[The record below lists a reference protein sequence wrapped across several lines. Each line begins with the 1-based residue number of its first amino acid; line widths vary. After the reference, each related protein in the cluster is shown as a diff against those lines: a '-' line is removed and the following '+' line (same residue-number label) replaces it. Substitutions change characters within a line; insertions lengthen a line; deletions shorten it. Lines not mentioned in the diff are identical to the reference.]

1 MSEAA
6 AFPDPSEHLSEDLS
20 EDLEDLS
27 ERLSERL
34 EELNDLP
41 EPAELPDRAADWQAD
56 QDLVAALAI
65 TAPPPAPKSAP
76 APHRPPELPPVPP
89 PLSPEAAKLA
99 IELLVHDDRP
109 VDPSVLDRG
118 AQVTLSVLS
127 VVPSAAAHATTE
139 QNGSEAT
146 DVDLDLATPTTVL
159 LSLPPDR
166 AADADSAGL
175 AWTDLWQQLMH
186 RLYGGDRGWQPDAPV
201 TLQVW
206 GRAIDARQLSAIA
219 EALQEVQ
226 LRLDRLET
234 DHPATATVAIQGG
247 YALSFVPSAEAA
259 ADPSEDEAPD
269 PSTADCLYLDKTL
282 RSGAEIRYPGTVV
295 IRGDANPG
303 SSIVAGGDILVWGRL
318 CGVAHAGVPNNTNA
332 IVMAL
337 NLDTNQIRIA
347 NRTARVPA
355 SNLDSPCPEV
365 AYISSKSIRI
375 SPAADFAKNE
385 LRSRLGD
392 SHP

>member
-6 AFPDPSEHLSEDLS
+6 AFPDPSEH
-20 EDLEDLS
+20 
-27 ERLSERL
+27 L

-65 TAPPPAPKSAP
+65 AAPPPAPKSAP
-76 APHRPPELPPVPP
+76 APPRPPELPPVPP

-118 AQVTLSVLS
+118 AQVTLSVLP
-127 VVPSAAAHATTE
+127 VAPSAAPHAATE
-139 QNGSEAT
+139 EAAAEAT
-146 DVDLDLATPTTVL
+146 DADSDLAAPTTVL

-259 ADPSEDEAPD
+259 AADSSEDDAPE

-365 AYISSKSIRI
+365 AYISNKSIRI

>member
-6 AFPDPSEHLSEDLS
+6 AFPDPSEH
-20 EDLEDLS
+20 
-27 ERLSERL
+27 L

-65 TAPPPAPKSAP
+65 AAPPPAPKSAP
-76 APHRPPELPPVPP
+76 APPRPPELPPVPP

-118 AQVTLSVLS
+118 AQVTLSVLP
-127 VVPSAAAHATTE
+127 VAPSAAPHAATE
-139 QNGSEAT
+139 EAAPEAT
-146 DVDLDLATPTTVL
+146 DADSDLAAPTTVL

-259 ADPSEDEAPD
+259 AADPSEDEAPE

-365 AYISSKSIRI
+365 AYISNKSIRI

>member
-6 AFPDPSEHLSEDLS
+6 AFPDPSEH
-20 EDLEDLS
+20 
-27 ERLSERL
+27 L

-65 TAPPPAPKSAP
+65 AAPPPAPKSAP
-76 APHRPPELPPVPP
+76 APPRPPELPPVPP

-118 AQVTLSVLS
+118 AQVTLSVLP
-127 VVPSAAAHATTE
+127 VAPSAAPHAATE
-139 QNGSEAT
+139 ETASEAT
-146 DVDLDLATPTTVL
+146 DAADPALAAPTTVL

-259 ADPSEDEAPD
+259 ADPSEDEAPE

-365 AYISSKSIRI
+365 AYISNKSIRI

>member
-6 AFPDPSEHLSEDLS
+6 AFPDPSEH
-20 EDLEDLS
+20 
-27 ERLSERL
+27 L

-65 TAPPPAPKSAP
+65 AAPPPAPKSAP
-76 APHRPPELPPVPP
+76 APPRPPELPPVPP

-118 AQVTLSVLS
+118 AQVTLSVLP
-127 VVPSAAAHATTE
+127 VAPSAAPHAATE
-139 QNGSEAT
+139 EAAAEAT
-146 DVDLDLATPTTVL
+146 DTDSDLAAPTTVL

-259 ADPSEDEAPD
+259 AADPSEDDAPE

>member
-6 AFPDPSEHLSEDLS
+6 AFPDPVPSTHPEEHPE
-20 EDLEDLS
+20 EYLEA
-27 ERLSERL
+27 L

-41 EPAELPDRAADWQAD
+41 EPAELPDRAADWSAD

-65 TAPPPAPKSAP
+65 ANPTQPPHSAAAPTAPPPPP
-76 APHRPPELPPVPP
+76 RPVLPPVPP

-99 IELLVHDDRP
+99 IELLVHDDRL
-109 VDPSVLDRG
+109 VDPAVLDRG
-118 AQVTLSVLS
+118 AQVTLTLT
-127 VVPSAAAHATTE
+127 PSATTTPVEGSDSGNNSAAIAP
-139 QNGSEAT
+139 A
-146 DVDLDLATPTTVL
+146 TVL

-166 AADADSAGL
+166 SPDGEAVGL

-206 GRAIDARQLSAIA
+206 GRSLDGRQLSAIA

-234 DHPATATVAIQGG
+234 DHPATAAVAIQGG
-247 YALSFVPSAEAA
+247 YGLAFVPNPEAPAEPSEAEAA
-259 ADPSEDEAPD
+259 E

-318 CGVAHAGVPNNTNA
+318 CGVAHAGVPDNTSA

-365 AYISSKSIRI
+365 AYISGKSIRI

-392 SHP
+392 PQP

>member
-6 AFPDPSEHLSEDLS
+6 AFPDPVPTEHSEG
-20 EDLEDLS
+20 
-27 ERLSERL
+27 L

-65 TAPPPAPKSAP
+65 ATPAQPPKPAAAPTPQSAPPPPP
-76 APHRPPELPPVPP
+76 APELPPVPP
-89 PLSPEAAKLA
+89 PLTPEAAKLA
-99 IELLVHDDRP
+99 IELLVHDEQP
-109 VDPSVLDRG
+109 IDPSVLDRG
-118 AQVTLSVLS
+118 AQVTLTLTPLASTPPTEGDDPTAIAPAT
-127 VVPSAAAHATTE
+127 VV
-139 QNGSEAT
+139 
-146 DVDLDLATPTTVL
+146 

-166 AADADSAGL
+166 APDGDAVGL

-206 GRAIDARQLSAIA
+206 GRSLDARQLSAIA

-234 DHPATATVAIQGG
+234 DHPATATLAIQGG
-247 YALSFVPSAEAA
+247 YGLSFTPNPEATAEPSEAEAA
-259 ADPSEDEAPD
+259 EPSE
-269 PSTADCLYLDKTL
+269 ADCLYLDKTL

-318 CGVAHAGVPNNTNA
+318 CGVAHAGVPNNLGA

-365 AYISSKSIRI
+365 AYISGKSIRI

-392 SHP
+392 PHP